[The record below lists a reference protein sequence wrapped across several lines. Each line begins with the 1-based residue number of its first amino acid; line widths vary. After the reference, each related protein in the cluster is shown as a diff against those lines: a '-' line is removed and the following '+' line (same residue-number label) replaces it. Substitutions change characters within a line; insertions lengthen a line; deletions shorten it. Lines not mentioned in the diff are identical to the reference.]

1 MSIKS
6 YREATF
12 DAMKEEMIR
21 DGTVYA
27 IAEDINGNGG
37 THGRYTGLGEAIGDP
52 GRVIDAPISEAI
64 IVGSAVGAAMSG
76 LRPIVDLRFS
86 NCIPCAMD
94 EIVNQAA
101 KSRYMF
107 GGQAKVPMVIRAPDG
122 ILKMQ
127 GAHHTDCLEAW
138 FTHVPGLQVVVPST
152 PAEGK
157 GLLKTAIRNDNPVL
171 FFEHK
176 KLMAM
181 TGEVPE
187 EDYTIPF
194 GKARVVR
201 EGRDVSVIV
210 YGIMVSRALE
220 AAEKLAAE
228 GIDAEIIDL
237 RTLSPWDREAV
248 FASVKKTGRAVVA
261 HEAVRQSG
269 FGAEISATI
278 AEEAFGALKAP
289 VIRIGAPF
297 VPIPMAPNLEDLCR
311 VLPEN
316 IYEGVHRALGR
327 QSDR

>member
-1 MSIKS
+1 
-6 YREATF
+6 
-12 DAMKEEMIR
+12 
-21 DGTVYA
+21 
-27 IAEDINGNGG
+27 
-37 THGRYTGLGEAIGDP
+37 
-52 GRVIDAPISEAI
+52 
-64 IVGSAVGAAMSG
+64 
-76 LRPIVDLRFS
+76 
-86 NCIPCAMD
+86 
-94 EIVNQAA
+94 
-101 KSRYMF
+101 
-107 GGQAKVPMVIRAPDG
+107 MVIRAPDG

-248 FASVKKTGRAVVA
+248 LASVKKTGRAVVA